1 MIDKNI
7 EQVFKDALEGHQV
20 PYDSSSWDSLNKKLN
35 KINPTNGSIKLWPW
49 IVGSL
54 LVLTVSSLVFIG
66 NSPKNIAKTDSN
78 KTTFNKEDEKKTTA
92 DTNKPITKS
101 QKQEIKQVNNNDKK
115 SNVEQKINSQNQNVE
130 NSTTE
135 EMKLAAVIVS
145 DESIKNNYVTQNDIK
160 ITEKTTVF
168 NLDENTKVVC
178 PTLSFSC
185 VGEVKDINNKNS
197 IDLIILDPFNNQI
210 TIPSNS
216 VKRISIVD
224 KGTYRIGT
232 TNEDGYF
239 VELGK
244 QIVNE
249 SPNLDM
255 SLEELNYLNGLPTL
269 PINVKSSELSYN
281 LLLNNK
287 LMQQTSSLST
297 ELYLFDK
304 GNVEVTITAC
314 NEFKCNTS
322 VSKSVSIESDYNLLA
337 VNAFDP
343 FSSDNRKSTFMP
355 YALTLRKTAFKL
367 LIIDPADGGIV
378 FESNDASNAWDGY
391 DKRNGKMINANKAC
405 IWKVTI
411 HTPEQ
416 KENREYKGTI
426 VRL

>member
-20 PYDSSSWDSLNKKLN
+20 PYDATSWKSLNKKLN

-54 LVLTVSSLVFIG
+54 LVLTVSSLVFIS
-66 NSPKNIAKTDSN
+66 NSPEKIAKNDSN
-78 KTTFNKEDEKKTTA
+78 KTTFNEDVENKTATDTDKRDEKNQQLEK
-92 DTNKPITKS
+92 
-101 QKQEIKQVNNNDKK
+101 EQVNNTDKN
-115 SNVEQKINSQNQNVE
+115 SIVEQNTITQNQIE
-130 NSTTE
+130 ETFTTE
-135 EMKLAAVIVS
+135 EIELVAGIVV
-145 DESIKNNYVTQNDIK
+145 DEPVKTNYLTQDEVKTAEKFTVYNLD
-160 ITEKTTVF
+160 EKTTV
-168 NLDENTKVVC
+168 VC
-178 PTLSFSC
+178 PNLVFSC
-185 VGEVKDINNKNS
+185 VGEVKDISNTNS
-197 IDLIILDPFNNQI
+197 VDLIFLDPFNNQI
-210 TIPSNS
+210 TIDAKS

-224 KGTYRIGT
+224 KGTYRIGI
-232 TNEDGYF
+232 TNQDGYF

-269 PINVKSSELSYN
+269 PINVKSSEPSYS

-287 LMQQTSSLST
+287 LMQQSSLLLT

-314 NEFKCNTS
+314 NEFKCNAS
-322 VSKSVSIESDYNLLA
+322 VSKIISIESDYNLLA

-343 FSSDNRKSTFMP
+343 FSSDNRKNTFMP

-378 FESNDASNAWDGY
+378 FESNDASNPWDGY

>member
-7 EQVFKDALEGHQV
+7 EQAFKDALEGHQV
-20 PYDSSSWDSLNKKLN
+20 PYDASSWESLNKKLN

-66 NSPKNIAKTDSN
+66 NSPEKIAKNGSN
-78 KTTFNKEDEKKTTA
+78 KTTFNKDVENKSTT
-92 DTNKPITKS
+92 DTNKRGEKNQQLENEHANNTDKNSIVEQNTIPQNQIEETAS
-101 QKQEIKQVNNNDKK
+101 TEEIKMVAGIVN
-115 SNVEQKINSQNQNVE
+115 
-130 NSTTE
+130 
-135 EMKLAAVIVS
+135 
-145 DESIKNNYVTQNDIK
+145 DESVKTNSATQDELKKAEKFTVYNLD
-160 ITEKTTVF
+160 EKTTV
-168 NLDENTKVVC
+168 VC
-178 PTLSFSC
+178 PNLSFSC
-185 VGEVKDINNKNS
+185 VGEVKEISNTNS
-197 IDLIILDPFNNQI
+197 IDLILLDPFDNQI
-210 TIPSNS
+210 TIASKS

-232 TNEDGYF
+232 TNQDGYF

-249 SPNLDM
+249 APNLDM

-269 PINVKSSELSYN
+269 PITVKSSELSYN

-287 LMQQTSSLST
+287 LMQKSSLPST

-304 GNVEVTITAC
+304 GNIEITITAC
-314 NEFKCNTS
+314 NEFKCNAS
-322 VSKSVSIESDYNLLA
+322 VSKNVSIESDYNLLA

-343 FSSDNRKSTFMP
+343 FSSDIRKNTFMP

-367 LIIDPADGGIV
+367 IIIDPADGGIV

-391 DKRNGKMINANKAC
+391 DKRNGKMINVNKAC

-411 HTPEQ
+411 HTPEE

>member
-7 EQVFKDALEGHQV
+7 EQVFKDALEGYQV
-20 PYDSSSWDSLNKKLN
+20 PYDASSWESLNKKLN

-66 NSPKNIAKTDSN
+66 NSPEKIAKNDSN
-78 KTTFNKEDEKKTTA
+78 KTTFNKDDKNKTATDTDKRGEK
-92 DTNKPITKS
+92 N
-101 QKQEIKQVNNNDKK
+101 QQLENNLVNNTDK
-115 SNVEQKINSQNQNVE
+115 NLIVEQNTINQNQIKE
-130 NSTTE
+130 TSSAE
-135 EMKLAAVIVS
+135 EIKLAAGTVI
-145 DESIKNNYVTQNDIK
+145 DESVKNNYVTQDEIK
-160 ITEKTTVF
+160 TAEKVTVYNLDEKTTV
-168 NLDENTKVVC
+168 VC
-178 PTLSFSC
+178 PNLVFSC
-185 VGEVKDINNKNS
+185 VGEVKDISNTNS
-197 IDLIILDPFNNQI
+197 IDLILLDPFNNQI
-210 TIPSNS
+210 TIAAKS

-232 TNEDGYF
+232 TNQDGYF

-297 ELYLFDK
+297 ELYLFYK

-314 NEFKCNTS
+314 NEFKCNAS